1 MAQQLSGDD
10 GSKWAGYVAGQ
21 DLVVSDTGFW
31 TGKKAQP
38 KADGT
43 GDAVWAKSPDGDT
56 WYGGPWHGGTW
67 YGVDGSSWSA
77 GRVMLHG
84 ELLFNGCSK
93 TEWSAWLDAKLAVT
107 DPEDGD
113 ALPGKGFHSGQVE
126 VCWPDDDGHIH
137 GYDGSVLM
145 NGQLFDGGGWWAEV
159 NLSVVNYITRL
170 YKKLKEQGEKGVA
183 ATTLGPGKYKVVTGG
198 MISGHG
204 QSKVVKAGES
214 FTILGM
220 TSGAVHYMS
229 TAGVVKVKGKKLPA
243 MGGKTVVNNWLPQA
257 AVAGLVSS
265 WSATGAEL
273 DWYEEKPL
281 PAEKMNAVEQ
291 GVAASHDFQQLA
303 TVITLANGAEFKITD
318 EAIKHLVGKEL
329 SYQDIETVHDKVVPP
344 GLEYHLTILEFTKI
358 LEAAL
363 DVLVKNTA
371 KGTSGSLVYQTD
383 VKPVGPLGVKALS
396 LGKPSWHH
404 KPIEYHWDAPYIDP
418 EVVKVVAKL
427 KGDIKA
433 LSLGGSGK
441 QLDVEKA
448 GKLGHLVTTEGDFD
462 LNDFDQAAAYEKL
475 LAPTVSVAGEDEEDE
490 MRAWLRGF
498 NGE

>member
-1 MAQQLSGDD
+1 MATEQGGGD
-10 GSKWAGYVAGQ
+10 GGKWAEYVAGQ

-31 TGKKAQP
+31 TGAKAQP

-43 GDAVWAKSPDGDT
+43 GDAVWAKSSDGKA
-56 WYGGPWHGGTW
+56 W

-84 ELLFNGCSK
+84 ELLFVGCSK
-93 TEWSAWLDAKLAVT
+93 AEWSAWLDAKLAVN
-107 DPEDGD
+107 DGEV
-113 ALPGKGFHSGQVE
+113 LLGNGFHQVE
-126 VCWPDDDGHIH
+126 DLCWADDDGHIH

-145 NGQLFDGGGWWAEV
+145 KGGLVVPDAGVVEV
-159 NLSVVNYITRL
+159 NLSVVNYIARL

-198 MISGHG
+198 TISGHG